1 MRNRAFAA
9 LALLA
14 LTLPF
19 WDLGAP
25 LLEVDDA
32 RYAQVPAEMLA
43 SGDWTVPTLNGLHYV
58 EKPPLWYWLAA
69 ASYRVF
75 GVSEAAA
82 RLPLALLALLGALGA
97 WWLGAW
103 LYSPAVGRL
112 AGAATASALL
122 WAFLAH
128 NMTLDLPVSV
138 FLFGTTAFS
147 LRAMLRPE
155 DGRWAAPAAWACAG
169 LAFLSK
175 GLISVLFPAAWV
187 VGLVLLRPELRAGAA
202 ALLRPDGPLI
212 AAAIV
217 LPWLFAV
224 SKAKPDFLQVF
235 FVEQHFQRFLTPK
248 YNRGA
253 GWWFYLVVLP
263 LGLLPW
269 TVPAVAGFLRAAKRP
284 FGGDARDFALACWIV
299 GVAFFFSV
307 SHSKLATYALPVV
320 PFCAVLAAR
329 RLEDGL
335 SPVARKSLSAI
346 GWTLVAAS
354 ALAALAVL
362 ASALPSKTL
371 PPAAA
376 PAALVAVAAV
386 LVLGAVQVLAAKSP
400 APALPLLA
408 GGVLAWGLALGALRA
423 AEPFTSARALSLA
436 VRDAAKPGDE
446 VWTYGTYFHG
456 LPFYSGRRVDRM
468 VYFIGEFHYAKR
480 DPANEA
486 RFGDD
491 DEMRLLPLPGKTVF
505 VAYRA
510 FERPHLRTL
519 PKEGSIVSD
528 RDFGSWALAE
538 VRAR

>member
-1 MRNRAFAA
+1 MNGRPWR
-9 LALLA
+9 LLVWLA

-43 SGDWTVPTLNGLHYV
+43 SGDWTKPTLNGLDYI

-69 ASYRVF
+69 SSYRAL
-75 GVSEAAA
+75 GVGEAAA
-82 RLPLALLALLGALGA
+82 RLPLALLSVLGALGA

-103 LYSPAVGRL
+103 LYAPAVGRV

-122 WAFLAH
+122 WAFLSH

-138 FLFGTTAFS
+138 FLFGASAFA

-187 VGLVLLRPELRAGAA
+187 LGLALLRPELRVGAA
-202 ALLRPDGPLI
+202 ALARPDGPLL

-217 LPWLFAV
+217 LPWLLAMQKV
-224 SKAKPDFLQVF
+224 KPDFLRVF
-235 FVEQHFQRFLTPK
+235 FLEQHFQRFLTPK

-253 GWWFYLVVLP
+253 DWWFYLLVLP
-263 LGLLPW
+263 AGLLPW
-269 TVPAVAGFLRAAKRP
+269 TVPAAGGVLRALRRP
-284 FGGDARDFALACWIV
+284 FGDVRDFALTCWIL
-299 GVAFFFSV
+299 GVALFFSL
-307 SHSKLATYALPVV
+307 SHSQLATYILPVF

-335 SPVARKSLSAI
+335 APTARKALSAVGGGLI
-346 GWTLVAAS
+346 VLS
-354 ALAALAVL
+354 ALAATAVL
-362 ASALPSKTL
+362 SGKIPPKTL
-371 PPAAA
+371 PPSGGPAVFLGL
-376 PAALVAVAAV
+376 AALTI
-386 LVLGAVQVLAAKSP
+386 LGAVQMLAARSQR
-400 APALPLLA
+400 PALPLLT
-408 GGVLAWGLALGALRA
+408 GGMLAWGLALGALRA
-423 AEPFTSARALSLA
+423 AEPLVSARALARA
-436 VRDAAKPGDE
+436 VRERARPGDE
-446 VWTYGTYFHG
+446 VWTYGTYLHG
-456 LPFYSGRRVDRM
+456 LPFYARRRVDRM
-468 VYFIGEFHYAKR
+468 VYFVGEFHYALR
-480 DPANEA
+480 DPANA
-486 RFGDD
+486 DRFGDD

-510 FERPHLRTL
+510 FERPHLLSL
-519 PKEGSIVSD
+519 PRPGSVAAD
-528 RDFGSWALAE
+528 RDFGPWALAE
-538 VRAR
+538 IRAP

>member
-1 MRNRAFAA
+1 MKARALGA

-43 SGDWTVPTLNGLHYV
+43 SGDWTVPTLNGLHYI

-69 ASYRVF
+69 SSYRAF

-103 LYSPAVGRL
+103 LCAPAVGRL

-138 FLFGTTAFS
+138 FLFGTVAFA

-187 VGLVLLRPELRAGAA
+187 VGLVILRPELRRGAA

-224 SKAKPDFLQVF
+224 QKAKPDFFQVF

-269 TVPAVAGFLRAAKRP
+269 TVPAVAGFLRAARRP
-284 FGGDARDFALACWIV
+284 FGGDVRDFALSCWIV
-299 GVAFFFSV
+299 GVAFFFSI
-307 SHSKLATYALPVV
+307 SHSKLATYVLPVV
-320 PFCAVLAAR
+320 PCCAVLAASYLEGGLPPKAR
-329 RLEDGL
+329 R
-335 SPVARKSLSAI
+335 SLSVV
-346 GWTLVAAS
+346 GWSLVIIS
-354 ALAALAVL
+354 VLAGLAVL
-362 ASALPSKTL
+362 SGKLPPKALPAGAS
-371 PPAAA
+371 P
-376 PAALVAVAAV
+376 AV
-386 LVLGAVQVLAAKSP
+386 LIGLLALSILGAVQAVAARS
-400 APALPLLA
+400 AQPALPLLA
-408 GGVLAWGLALGALRA
+408 GGVLAWGLALGALRV
-423 AEPFTSARALSLA
+423 AEPFTSARALALA

-456 LPFYSGRRVDRM
+456 LPYYSGRRVDRM
-468 VYFIGEFHYAKR
+468 VYFVGEFHYGQR
-480 DPANEA
+480 DAANSG

-505 VAYRA
+505 VAYRS
-510 FERPHLRTL
+510 FERPHFRTL
-519 PKEGSIVSD
+519 PKPGAIASD

-538 VRAR
+538 VRAP

>member
-1 MRNRAFAA
+1 MKARAFGA

-43 SGDWTVPTLNGLHYV
+43 SGDWTVPTLNGLPYI
-58 EKPPLWYWLAA
+58 EKPPLWYWLATS
-69 ASYRVF
+69 SYRVF

-103 LYSPAVGRL
+103 LYAPAVGRL

-122 WAFLAH
+122 WALLAH

-138 FLFGTTAFS
+138 FLFGTVAFA

-155 DGRWAAPAAWACAG
+155 DGRWAAPAAWACAA

-187 VGLVLLRPELRAGAA
+187 VGLVFLRPELRAGARA
-202 ALLRPDGPLI
+202 FLRPDGPLF

-217 LPWLFAV
+217 LPWLFAI
-224 SKAKPDFLQVF
+224 STAKPDFLQVF
-235 FVEQHFQRFLTPK
+235 FIEQHFQRFLTPK

-253 GWWFYLVVLP
+253 GWWFYLAVLP
-263 LGLLPW
+263 VGLLPW
-269 TVPAVAGFLRAAKRP
+269 TVPALAGFLRAARRP
-284 FGGDARDFALACWIV
+284 FGGDVRDFALACWIA
-299 GVAFFFSV
+299 GVAFFFSI
-307 SHSKLATYALPVV
+307 SHSKLATYVLPVV

-329 RLEDGL
+329 YLEDGL
-335 SPVARKSLSAI
+335 SPKARKSLSIAGWSLAI
-346 GWTLVAAS
+346 VS
-354 ALAALAVL
+354 VL
-362 ASALPSKTL
+362 AGIVAMSLPLKVL
-371 PPAAA
+371 MHGER
-376 PAALVAVAAV
+376 PAAL
-386 LVLGAVQVLAAKSP
+386 LGLCALLILGTAQILAAKFEK
-400 APALPLLA
+400 PALALLA
-408 GGVLAWGLALGALRA
+408 GGILAWGLALGALRA

-468 VYFIGEFHYAKR
+468 VYFVGEFHYAKR
-480 DPANEA
+480 DAANEA

-505 VAYRA
+505 VAYRS
-510 FERPHLRTL
+510 FERPHFRTL
-519 PKEGSIVSD
+519 PKPGAIASD

-538 VRAR
+538 VRAP